1 MEKKYNV
8 LKIYVVGIKSVLC
21 KKVQFKVYTSYSNY
35 ANNLFCKKYVSILG
49 KVQGLKSFPYNFIMG
64 LKSMCINVDIVIA
77 EFVNLQVCTICISM
91 KLDVQMVTFPDFD
104 NK

>member
-1 MEKKYNV
+1 
-8 LKIYVVGIKSVLC
+8 
-21 KKVQFKVYTSYSNY
+21 
-35 ANNLFCKKYVSILG
+35 
-49 KVQGLKSFPYNFIMG
+49 MG

>member
-1 MEKKYNV
+1 MSFAKKFN
-8 LKIYVVGIKSVLC
+8 LRFTLHTAIMLIIYFV
-21 KKVQFKVYTSYSNY
+21 
-35 ANNLFCKKYVSILG
+35 KKYVSILG

-64 LKSMCINVDIVIA
+64 LKSMCINVDFVIA